1 MEKSDKS
8 TWILWFAIVI
18 FAVVIISPFVY
29 YLIVVNYFPE
39 QENRGLF
46 GDMFGGLNAVFS
58 GLAFAGLIVTL
69 LLQHKELK
77 LQHEELALQRK
88 ELVQTREVLNEQ
100 KGQLEAQNKTMMKQN
115 FENTFFQLLRLH
127 NDIVGQLY
135 VVIKIDRTAKGRF
148 CFFEFYTRLKKIY
161 QQEKNQFVQRM

>member
-8 TWILWFAIVI
+8 TWIRRNAIAII
-18 FAVVIISPFVY
+18 FTVVIALSLAYWYAVEN
-29 YLIVVNYFPE
+29 YLSG
-39 QENRGLF
+39 QQNRGLF
-46 GDMFGGLNAVFS
+46 GDMFGGLNAFFS
-58 GLAFAGLIVTL
+58 GLAFACLIVTL
-69 LLQHKELK
+69 LLQR
-77 LQHEELALQRK
+77 EELSLQRK

-100 KGQLEAQNKTMMKQN
+100 KGQLEAQNMTMMKQN

-161 QQEKNQFVQRM
+161 QQEKNQLVQRM